1 MIKYQITDESINFEG
16 RVLNRI
22 RALASFG
29 DVKEGD
35 LGGFIEKQEN
45 LSILTQEGN
54 SWIYGDAKV
63 FGDAIIAVNG
73 KVKDNA
79 IVFEKAMI
87 SDNAVI
93 SNNAKLFGRA
103 HAGGAAEIKDNA
115 VMSGHVKILDGA
127 KISGNIEVKGY
138 TSIWGDTSISG
149 DSKFE
154 GCINIYNNTIEKLQA
169 GSIVNINNN
178 LMYVQNVDDFNE
190 NFEAYRVY
198 PLGELPSTSQSFGLP
213 NNLQRGINNFTYFQD
228 EKYFLNLDKKYQLKF
243 STVDRIM
250 IQAENQFK
258 NKVSKVVD
266 FLNEKGLISENNL
279 NKSTID
285 KSKVLTNNSAGL
297 EL

>member
-1 MIKYQITDESINFEG
+1 MIKYQLTDESINFEG
-16 RVLNRI
+16 RVLHRI

-45 LSILTQEGN
+45 LGMLTQEGN
-54 SWIYGDAKV
+54 SWIYGDAKA

-79 IVFEKAMI
+79 IVCEKAMI

-93 SNNAKLFGRA
+93 SNSAKLFGRA
-103 HAGGAAEIKDNA
+103 YVGGTAEIKDNA
-115 VMSGHVKILDGA
+115 VVSGHAKILDGG
-127 KISGNIEVKGY
+127 KISGDVKAKGY

-154 GCINIYNNTIEKLQA
+154 GCINIYNNTIEKLKA
-169 GSIVNINNN
+169 GSIANINNN
-178 LMYVQNVDDFNE
+178 LMYVENVDDFNE
-190 NFEAYRVY
+190 NFESYRIY
-198 PLGELPSTSQSFGLP
+198 PLGQLPSTSQSFSLP
-213 NNLQRGINNFTYFQD
+213 NNLQNGINNFTYFKD
-228 EKYFLNLDKKYQLKF
+228 EKYFLGLDKKYQLKF

-250 IQAENQFK
+250 VQAENEFK

-266 FLNEKGLISENNL
+266 FLNKKGLIGENNL
-279 NKSTID
+279 NKEAIS
-285 KSKVLTNNSAGL
+285 KSNALINSAGL